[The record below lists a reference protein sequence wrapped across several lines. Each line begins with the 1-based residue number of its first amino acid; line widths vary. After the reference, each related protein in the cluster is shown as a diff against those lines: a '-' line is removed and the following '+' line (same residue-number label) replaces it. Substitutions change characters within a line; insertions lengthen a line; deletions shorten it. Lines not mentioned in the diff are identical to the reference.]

1 MALPAAA
8 AKIPTYTCAIDL
20 FEAARAASLDI
31 ESTRR
36 KMERVEQMKAAESL
50 RAQTYEAVGRGGVSD
65 PTSRIDR
72 RIDLEGIYERRL
84 DEDYELVALAD
95 MVIYGRESGRGGVE
109 RLLGPDYADV
119 LHFRYC
125 AAETWG
131 TVSDRVGRSDRWC
144 REACRIAMEQIDAYG
159 VGRMLDGL
167 GIADDDTRL
176 PQEKD

>member
-8 AKIPTYTCAIDL
+8 ARIPTYTCAVDL

-36 KMERVEQMKAAESL
+36 KMERVEQMRAAEGM
-50 RAQTYEAVGRGGVSD
+50 RAQSYEAVGRGGVSD

-72 RIDLEGIYERRL
+72 RIDLEEIYERRL

-95 MVIYGRESGRGGVE
+95 MVIYGRESGQGGVE
-109 RLLGPDYADV
+109 RLMGPDYADV

-125 AAETWG
+125 AAETWD
-131 TVSDRVGRSDRWC
+131 TVADRVGMSATWC
-144 REACRIAMEQIDAYG
+144 KLAAKAALDQIDGYGIALMLAG
-159 VGRMLDGL
+159 VGVAEG
-167 GIADDDTRL
+167 
-176 PQEKD
+176 

>member
-8 AKIPTYTCAIDL
+8 RIPTYTCAVDL

-36 KMERVEQMKAAESL
+36 KMERVEQMRAAEGM
-50 RAQTYEAVGRGGVSD
+50 RAQSYEAVGRGGVSD

-95 MVIYGRESGRGGVE
+95 MVIYGRESGAAGVE
-109 RLLGPDYADV
+109 RLMGPDYADV

-131 TVSDRVGRSDRWC
+131 TVSDRVGKSASWC
-144 REACRIAMEQIDAYG
+144 KIAAQAAIDQVDAYG
-159 VGRMLDGL
+159 IERMLSGT
-167 GIADDDTRL
+167 GVAS
-176 PQEKD
+176 